1 MHVLYSLLIL
11 LGTPFVLLYFALR
24 GLRDRAYLGR
34 WSERFG
40 FIPDHGK
47 RGGILI
53 HAASVG
59 EFNAASPLIKALL
72 KTYPELPLTVTS
84 LTPTGSERV
93 KRELGDRVFHSYI
106 PLDLPGAVSRF
117 LSRLRPQLII
127 MMETEI
133 WPNLYLHAQRRNI
146 PLIMA
151 NARLSERSVNRFE
164 RLSGFVHKTLQTV
177 TWVGAQSARDAERL
191 VRCGTDAQRT
201 DMTGNLKFDLTV
213 AASLQEK
220 SAALRSRWDRQR
232 PVLVAGSTHEADENV
247 VIPAFV
253 ELLKSLPDALLILVP
268 RHPERFTRTIQQ
280 AKAAGLRTELRS
292 QGESCSEAAQ
302 CFVIDSIGELMT
314 YYACGDV
321 AFVGGSMGEQGGHN
335 ALEPAALGKPVL
347 LGPNMDNAR
356 EIASQLLQCKAALR
370 VNDQQD
376 FCQTAE
382 KILVDGTLRDSMGQ
396 AGRALVEKNRGALDL
411 TMEAIGKLLKSTA
424 PTKVTS
430 SR

>member
-40 FIPDHGK
+40 FIHKPEK
-47 RGGILI
+47 PGGILV

-72 KTYPELPLTVTS
+72 RTYPELPLTVTT

-93 KRELGDRVFHSYI
+93 GRELGDKVFHSYI
-106 PLDLPGAVSRF
+106 PLDLPWAVSRF
-117 LSRLRPQLII
+117 LNRLQPRLII
-127 MMETEI
+127 VMETEI
-133 WPNLYLHAQRRNI
+133 WPNLYRQAQRRDI

-151 NARLSERSVNRFE
+151 NARLSERSVERFQ
-164 RLSGFVHKTLQTV
+164 RLSGFVRKTLQTV
-177 TWVGAQSARDAERL
+177 AWVGAQSKKDAERL
-191 VRCGTDAQRT
+191 LHCGTNPQHT
-201 DMTGNLKFDLTV
+201 DTTGNLKFDLRV
-213 AASLQEK
+213 AASLAGK
-220 SAALRSRWDRQR
+220 SAALRARWNSQR

-268 RHPERFTRTIQQ
+268 RHPERFTRTTQQ
-280 AKAAGLRTELRS
+280 AIAAGLRTELRS
-292 QGESCSEAAQ
+292 EGESCSEAAQ

-335 ALEPAALGKPVL
+335 ALEPAALGKPAL

-356 EIASQLLQCKAALR
+356 EIAAQLLQCKAALQ
-370 VNDQQD
+370 VSNQQD
-376 FCQTAE
+376 FRQTAE
-382 KILVDGTLRDSMGQ
+382 KILVDGALRDSMGQ
-396 AGRALVEKNRGALDL
+396 AGQALVEKNRGALDL
-411 TMEAIGKLLKSTA
+411 TMEAIKKLI
-424 PTKVTS
+424 
-430 SR
+430 

>member
-1 MHVLYSLLIL
+1 MRVLYSFLIL
-11 LGTPFVLLYFALR
+11 LGTPFVLLYFAMR

-40 FIPDHGK
+40 FIPDPGK

-117 LSRLRPQLII
+117 LRRLQPRLII
-127 MMETEI
+127 VMETEI
-133 WPNLYLHAQRRNI
+133 WPNLYLQARLRNI

-177 TWVGAQSARDAERL
+177 TWVGAQSAGDAERL
-191 VRCGTDAQRT
+191 VRCGTDPQHT

-213 AASLQEK
+213 AASLHEK
-220 SAALRSRWDRQR
+220 STALRARWNKQR

-247 VIPAFV
+247 VIPAFI

-356 EIASQLLQCKAALR
+356 EIASQLLQCKAASR

-376 FCQTAE
+376 FCQMAE
-382 KILVDGTLRDSMGQ
+382 KILLDGTLRDSMGQ
-396 AGRALVEKNRGALDL
+396 AGQALVEKNRGALDL
-411 TMEAIGKLLKSTA
+411 TMEAIGKLL
-424 PTKVTS
+424 
-430 SR
+430 